1 MIINCG
7 NVREIFGIC
16 EWGPL
21 TALQGPQNRFTQGLI
36 DTPKSLISYR
46 FQISETHVFISIDMV
61 YCIIGGLCL
70 PKFLRTNLFA
80 FLCVCFRISVP
91 TRRKQT
97 DKVHSR
103 CLHHTGRYIR
113 RNSQH
118 LACSDC
124 LQSAP
129 DIEANKSV
137 HVLPGL
143 ATWTCMQ
150 SF

>member
-1 MIINCG
+1 
-7 NVREIFGIC
+7 VC
-16 EWGPL
+16 EGLRRPPKGHR
-21 TALQGPQNRFTQGLI
+21 TTQGLI

-124 LQSAP
+124 LHLIVKPIKACTSCQVQQHEHACDP
-129 DIEANKSV
+129 FKILHTFQCWK
-137 HVLPGL
+137 
-143 ATWTCMQ
+143 
-150 SF
+150 